1 MAAGNSRDAIDF
13 ANEPVGHLFR
23 QLLVPTVVGML
34 SIVILNLTDGA
45 FVGHGTG
52 ADGLAAINIA
62 APIFNILSGIGI
74 MFGIGAS
81 VVISIHLSRGETKA
95 ARINVTQAFAGCLGI
110 TVLCCALML
119 GNLAGTC
126 RLFGS
131 SETLLP
137 LASGYLKWISI
148 GSPLMILHMMGTFL
162 IRLDGSPGYAM
173 ATSIVGTVLNI
184 FLDWLFIFPLGWG
197 LEGAARATAISFGI
211 AGLMVAWYFV
221 FLPRTLRPRRIKLSV
236 KSLRLTARNL
246 GYQMRMGFS
255 AMLGEIAVCGAV
267 IAGNYIFARYLGDAG
282 VAAYS
287 VACYCFPV
295 IFMTANA
302 IVESAQPIVSFAY
315 GVNNA
320 VRLGESRRLMMRWA
334 VGAGLLCGA
343 LMIICAPLVSLLFL
357 DRAEEAYSICVKG
370 LPYFGTG
377 VLFITLNVVTVGY
390 LQSVEQSLRA
400 TLFTLLRGYVLVI
413 PSFIL
418 LPELLGEVGMWLAI
432 PLAELLTFVIIVCFR
447 GKSGTGVSA

>member
-1 MAAGNSRDAIDF
+1 MKDNRDAIDF
-13 ANEPVGHLFR
+13 ANEPVGHIFR
-23 QLLVPTVVGML
+23 QLLVPTIVGML
-34 SIVILNLTDGA
+34 SVVILNLTDGA

-52 ADGLAAINIA
+52 ASGLAAINIA

-74 MFGIGAS
+74 MFGIGS
-81 VVISIHLSRGETKA
+81 SIVISVHLSRRETKA
-95 ARINVTQAFAGCLGI
+95 ARINATQGFLGCLAI
-110 TVLCCALML
+110 TVVCCALML
-119 GNLAGTC
+119 GNLDGTC

-131 SETLLP
+131 SETLVP

-148 GSPLMILHMMGTFL
+148 GSPLMVLHMMGTFL
-162 IRLDGSPGYAM
+162 VRIDGSPKYAM

-197 LEGAARATAISFGI
+197 LEGAAKATAISFGI
-211 AGLMVAWYFV
+211 AGLMIVGYFV
-221 FLPRTLRPRRIKLSV
+221 FMPRTLEFYRLKPTA
-236 KSLRLTARNL
+236 KSLRLTLRNL
-246 GYQMRMGFS
+246 GYQMKMGFS

-267 IAGNYIFARYLGDAG
+267 IAGNYVFAHYLGDAG

-315 GVNNA
+315 GVNNTA
-320 VRLGESRRLMMRWA
+320 RLRESRRLMMRWA
-334 VGAGLLCGA
+334 AGAGLVCGA
-343 LMIICAPLVSLLFL
+343 LMIVCAPFVTALFL
-357 DRAEEAYSICVKG
+357 DKAEEAYAICVNG

-377 VLFITLNVVTVGY
+377 VLFVTLNVVAVGY
-390 LQSVEQSLRA
+390 LQSVEQSLKA
-400 TLFTLLRGYVLVI
+400 TLFTLLRGYVFIV

-418 LPELLGEVGMWLAI
+418 LPKLLGEAGIWLAI
-432 PLAELLTFVIIVCFR
+432 PLAELLTFVIIVCFKR
-447 GKSGTGVSA
+447 R